1 MSELVMMELTPP
13 EDSDLAIDFRAIYT
27 PFLSEAIGVGVTQSV
42 RGVSLLC
49 VTQLCVLFYGAA
61 RVVELLQPEGGIQT
75 FAHKEMTVCYVKSG
89 IT

>member
-1 MSELVMMELTPP
+1 MMELTPP

-27 PFLSEAIGVGVTQSV
+27 PFLSEAIGVVVTQSV

-49 VTQLCVLFYGAA
+49 VTQLCVLSYGGA
-61 RVVELLQPEGGIQT
+61 RVVELLQPEGGQT
-75 FAHKEMTVCYVKSG
+75 FAHKEMTVCYVRSG